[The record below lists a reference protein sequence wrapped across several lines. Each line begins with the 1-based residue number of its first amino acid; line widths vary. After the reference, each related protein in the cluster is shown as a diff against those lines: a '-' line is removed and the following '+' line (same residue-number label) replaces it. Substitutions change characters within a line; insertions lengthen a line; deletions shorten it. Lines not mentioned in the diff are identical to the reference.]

1 MMHFAPRFAAES
13 TADLARLSSSSS
25 TCSKTLEASA
35 CHEGRWFF
43 SLQPLGICV
52 ELPSVNVLGY
62 ACRCVAGRVVGASA
76 EIVAGSAV
84 VVRRAE
90 DGRERVHL

>member
-1 MMHFAPRFAAES
+1 M
-13 TADLARLSSSSS
+13 
-25 TCSKTLEASA
+25 
-35 CHEGRWFF
+35 
-43 SLQPLGICV
+43 
-52 ELPSVNVLGY
+52 NVLGY

-90 DGRERVHL
+90 DERERVHDEKEEGAMCQRVMEGRQGS